1 MIRMPGPIAISA
13 AVAGATIFGFGL
25 VFFRVPRSALSGM
38 KRLYLSWL
46 CGTLVWL
53 ACLAHQLPDWG
64 ALPRGTR
71 PDLICGVLVLCCFIW
86 SSYWFANLGGGFRIL
101 MLLDLAD
108 ARRPITLSQWM
119 DRYGKQRGMREF
131 LNDRLRS
138 ILLPL
143 HLVDLEGDR
152 VILTRR
158 RGRPLARLL
167 GVLSLLLLKRPR

>member
-1 MIRMPGPIAISA
+1 MPAPIVISA
-13 AVAGATIFGFGL
+13 AIAGATIFVFIL
-25 VFFRVPRSALSGM
+25 LFFRVPRSGLSGM

-64 ALPRGTR
+64 ALRLGTK
-71 PDLICGVLVLCCFIW
+71 PDLICGALVLCCFMW

-108 ARRPITLSQWM
+108 VGRPITLGEWM

-131 LNDRLRS
+131 LADRLRS
-138 ILLPL
+138 ILVPL
-143 HLVDLEGDR
+143 RLVTLEDDR
-152 VILTRR
+152 VILTRG
-158 RGRPLARLL
+158 RGRLLARLL